1 MSLDELERRVV
12 QRAQRELAPSAAIR
26 ERHELAL
33 LTRLARDVPSG
44 SGLAGLRAVGR
55 PAASTPWL
63 GFSGLPGRMLGVG
76 LAVGV
81 VVGGWVGYSL
91 GQRGADAAALS
102 AATDASAPAG
112 AAPEAPPAAPA
123 LALAASSD
131 EPQPSEPPAE
141 ALARDSRQL
150 AGSALAEPSPASPGR
165 PPKRAVRAAPRA
177 AESSLAEELAMLQR
191 ARRALGAGNGLLA
204 LGIVSELDER
214 FPRGVLVEERVA
226 TRVFSLC
233 ALERVAEAR
242 AVGHEF
248 LSRHPSSVYAE
259 RVRTSCIETPE

>member
-1 MSLDELERRVV
+1 MTLEELERQVIH
-12 QRAQRELAPSAAIR
+12 QAQRELAPSPAIR

-33 LTRLARDVPSG
+33 LARIPHDVPLG
-44 SGLAGLRAVGR
+44 SDVSGLRAVGR
-55 PAASTPWL
+55 AAASSPWF

-81 VVGGWVGYSL
+81 LLGGWVGYSL
-91 GQRGADAAALS
+91 GQRGADG
-102 AATDASAPAG
+102 DAKGAGSVTSMPGG
-112 AAPEAPPAAPA
+112 AAPLTPSEPVAAPA
-123 LALAASSD
+123 VSGDGSVPGSAPSEVPPASPAPVAASAMA
-131 EPQPSEPPAE
+131 EPGA
-141 ALARDSRQL
+141 
-150 AGSALAEPSPASPGR
+150 AGSARPA
-165 PPKRAVRAAPRA
+165 KRAVRPAPRA

-214 FPRGVLVEERVA
+214 FPRGVLVEERIA

-233 ALERVAEAR
+233 ALERVSEAR
-242 AVGHEF
+242 AVGREF
-248 LSRHPSSVYAE
+248 LARHPSSVYAE